1 MHHHNLGVDCMVQFN
16 KIMVM
21 PNGMM
26 NLPLT
31 YLTRVKTGARY
42 RPRFAYW
49 DAAFT
54 QHHNSPNE

>member
-1 MHHHNLGVDCMVQFN
+1 MHHHNLGVDRMVQFN

-31 YLTRVKTGARY
+31 YVTRVSTGGKVTVRAVRKPL
-42 RPRFAYW
+42 R
-49 DAAFT
+49 
-54 QHHNSPNE
+54 